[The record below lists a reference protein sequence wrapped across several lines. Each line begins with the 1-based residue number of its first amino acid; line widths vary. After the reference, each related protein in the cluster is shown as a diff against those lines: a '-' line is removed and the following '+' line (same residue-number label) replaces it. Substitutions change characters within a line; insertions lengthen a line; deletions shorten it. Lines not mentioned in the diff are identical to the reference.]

1 MDFPHLTIHKLRYS
15 IRYLVDLKDVADR
28 HLLYPE
34 EHAQEEELQLEHLRQ
49 RIRAAKEE
57 TDLRD
62 GLLQAKFTYLV
73 IRAAGLGQP
82 AAIYPLLFSSFWP
95 TLACEYNQKIGS
107 LVPISLPC

>member
-1 MDFPHLTIHKLRYS
+1 MDN
-15 IRYLVDLKDVADR
+15 RYLVDLKDVADR

-62 GLLQAKFTYLV
+62 GLLQAKFTSLV
-73 IRAAGLGQP
+73 FRDPIVK
-82 AAIYPLLFSSFWP
+82 
-95 TLACEYNQKIGS
+95 QKIW
-107 LVPISLPC
+107 LEKRLEIPF